1 MGLKVPRVGKFD
13 KIAGKNAVKKVLRK
27 KKYGNISKRHV
38 LVVKCNKPL
47 KSTTEL
53 KITLWLDI

>member
-1 MGLKVPRVGKFD
+1 MPRVGKFD
-13 KIAGKNAVKKVLRK
+13 KIAGKNAVKKILRK

-47 KSTTEL
+47 KPSLEL
-53 KITLWLDI
+53 KMTLWLEN